1 MRTTYSITAGPTAGA
16 TKARFVSVPH
26 ACMWLTLLLIV
37 LSNVPAVAPTSAAG
51 TADVVLALHACGSA
65 TDWALAQASA
75 RQAAFIV
82 SPCCIGKINKH
93 SSSGSSSDSRAAQP
107 ASSSDSRSPA
117 QQHQQ
122 QAERVVAPY
131 ANSSLQYPRSMQLQ
145 QQMAV
150 LANRIQQELQ
160 EQQRSAQQ
168 DIAGAVLNKLQE
180 AVLGSS
186 SNSSGGRKIQ
196 PNEQRRALF
205 SILAAT
211 ADYSHQEDHSH
222 PELAGLAKT
231 NVELD
236 RGVCMREAGYQVA
249 LVRLLQPELT
259 AKSDVLVGV
268 HQGGSRAGCAWQ
280 FGWAR

>member
-1 MRTTYSITAGPTAGA
+1 M
-16 TKARFVSVPH
+16 
-26 ACMWLTLLLIV
+26 LLIV
-37 LSNVPAVAPTSAAG
+37 LSGIPSVAPTSAGA
-51 TADVVLALHACGSA
+51 ADVVLALHACGSA

-93 SSSGSSSDSRAAQP
+93 SSGGSSRDSHAAQQ
-107 ASSSDSRSPA
+107 ASTPDSVAPKQR
-117 QQHQQ
+117 QQQQ
-122 QAERVVAPY
+122 QAELAVAPD
-131 ANSSLQYPRSMQLQ
+131 ATRSLLYPRSQQLQ
-145 QQMAV
+145 QQMAA
-150 LANRIQQELQ
+150 LANRIQQEHH
-160 EQQRSAQQ
+160 EQSAQH
-168 DIAGAVLNKLQE
+168 GSEEAVLNKLQE

-186 SNSSGGRKIQ
+186 SSSSSSSIGGVLQ
-196 PNEQRRALF
+196 EEQRRALF

-236 RGVCMREAGYQVA
+236 RGVCMQEAGYQVA

-268 HQGGSRAGCAWQ
+268 HSNSSRAGCAWQ
-280 FGWAR
+280 FGWAA